1 MTRPPQDPGLDAP
14 PETDA
19 PDEIEEQSLP
29 TPDLDLSAETA
40 PNSLARGAEVIRAHW
55 KHAPLGPGVYR
66 MIGSDGEVLYVGKAR
81 SVKKRIASYMRGEGH
96 TNRIARMIAL
106 TASMIFVSTETETE
120 ALLLETNLIKQLK
133 PRFNVLMRD
142 DKSFPYILLT
152 RDHVAPQIAKH
163 RGARNRKGD
172 YFGPFASAQAVHR
185 TLNALQRAFLLRSC
199 SDSYYENRTRPCLL
213 FQIKRCAGPC
223 TGEISHTDYSELV
236 DEAHDFLSGKSRA
249 VRDLLARDMGE
260 AAEKLD
266 FERAARLRDRIAA
279 LSTIQGQQGVNP
291 RSVEEADVFAI
302 AEEAGQFC
310 VEIFFFRTGQNWGN
324 RAYFPR
330 ADRSMSKS
338 EVLDAFVAQFYGERP
353 APSLVLLNE
362 EIEDRDLICA
372 ALSAR
377 AGRKVEVARPQRGE
391 KRELVE
397 HAETNARQT
406 LSRKLAEA
414 ASQDKLLAALGMAFG
429 IDRPIRRVEVYDNS
443 HIMGTN
449 AIGAMIVAGR
459 NGFMKQ
465 HYRTFNIKSA
475 ELTPGDDY
483 GMMREVLQRRF
494 SRLAKEEA
502 AEAGAT
508 DATASPHPEEPAQA
522 GVSKDGGNPHA
533 SRRALEGAPL
543 HEGIAVEAPSSFE
556 TPPSTAPQDEGAL
569 VHHAEEPAQQ
579 ASRTAG
585 DGLPDPDAFPSRPD
599 LVVIDGGRGQFE
611 AARAVMAEVG
621 LTGIPIVSIAKG
633 ADRDSGREQFFVE
646 GREPFRLPPRDPALY
661 FVQRLRDEAH
671 RFAIG
676 THRARRKKEFVKSPL
691 DEIAGIGPAR
701 KRALLAAFGTAKAV
715 SRASLADLEKTP
727 GVNAA
732 TARLIY
738 AHFNEKG

>member
-1 MTRPPQDPGLDAP
+1 MIKNPVDAP
-14 PETDA
+14 PEDA
-19 PDEIEEQSLP
+19 DVSDDGEQSLP
-29 TPDLDLSAETA
+29 ALDLDLSAETA
-40 PNSLARGAEVIRAHW
+40 PGPLARGVEVIRRFW
-55 KHAPLGPGVYR
+55 KHAPVGPGVYR
-66 MIGSDGEVLYVGKAR
+66 MIAADGEVLYVGKAK
-81 SVKKRIASYMRGEGH
+81 SVRKRIASYMRGEGH

-106 TASMIFVSTETETE
+106 TASMVFVSTETEPE

-152 RDHVAPQIAKH
+152 RDHAAPQITKH

-172 YFGPFASAQAVHR
+172 YFGPFASAQAVGR

-199 SDSYYENRTRPCLL
+199 TDSYYENRTRPCLL

-223 TGEISHTDYSELV
+223 TGEISHVDYGELV
-236 DEAHDFLSGKSRA
+236 REAHDFLSGKSRA
-249 VRDLLARDMGE
+249 VRDLLAREMNE

-279 LSTIQGQQGVNP
+279 LSAIQGSQGINP

-330 ADRSMSKS
+330 ADKSLSKA
-338 EVLDAFVAQFYGERP
+338 EVLGAFVAQFYDERP

-362 EIEDRDLICA
+362 DVEERDVLSA
-372 ALSAR
+372 ALSTR
-377 AGRKVEVARPQRGE
+377 AGRKVEVAAPQRGE
-391 KRELVE
+391 KRELVD
-397 HAETNARQT
+397 AAAANARQT

-414 ASQDKLLAALGMAFG
+414 ASQEKLLGALGQAFG

-459 NGFMKQ
+459 NGFMKT
-465 HYRTFNIKSA
+465 HYRTFNIKSQ
-475 ELTPGDDY
+475 EITPGDDF
-483 GMMREVLQRRF
+483 GMMREVLRRRF
-494 SRLAKEEA
+494 ARLVKEEGGGGSTLSPLAGRGQGEGPVGKEELFEIPSKETRPSSGPSGHLLPAGGPGVPGSPILGAEVGNSRLPLGEKEI
-502 AEAGAT
+502 
-508 DATASPHPEEPAQA
+508 D
-522 GVSKDGGNPHA
+522 
-533 SRRALEGAPL
+533 L
-543 HEGIAVEAPSSFE
+543 
-556 TPPSTAPQDEGAL
+556 
-569 VHHAEEPAQQ
+569 
-579 ASRTAG
+579 
-585 DGLPDPDAFPSRPD
+585 DAFPARPD
-599 LVVIDGGRGQFE
+599 LVVIDGGKGQFE
-611 AARAVMAEVG
+611 AARAAMADVG
-621 LTGIPIVSIAKG
+621 VTDIPVVSIAKG
-633 ADRDSGREQFFVE
+633 ADRDSGREMFFVA
-646 GREPFRLPPRDPALY
+646 GREPFRMAPRDPALY

-676 THRARRKKEFVKSPL
+676 THRARRKKEFTKSPL
-691 DEIAGIGPAR
+691 DEIAGVGPAR

-715 SRASLADLEKTP
+715 SQAALSDLEKTP

-732 TARLIY
+732 TAKLVY
-738 AHFNEKG
+738 AHFHEKG